1 MGVQRE
7 YLNDATPFSSFFS
20 LERPRDMRIISLR
33 IEGKR
38 SKTDQYRE
46 TQTPFSSANG
56 VVGLYGIFIISD
68 ALMWTLRYKAF
79 GSLIY
84 ILL

>member
-7 YLNDATPFSSFFS
+7 YLNDATPFSS
-20 LERPRDMRIISLR
+20 
-33 IEGKR
+33 
-38 SKTDQYRE
+38 
-46 TQTPFSSANG
+46 ANG
-56 VVGLYGIFIISD
+56 AVGLYGIFIIFD

-79 GSLIY
+79 VSLIY